1 MGDKVVGWW
10 GKIKA
15 NKKDSTGEG
24 VESLMFGNHQA
35 NANFQGKGVVK
46 KMKLFTFKSESLGKD
61 WYDLKIVVIRF
72 VNKNIQNWI

>member
-1 MGDKVVGWW
+1 MVGWC
-10 GKIKA
+10 GKIKQT
-15 NKKDSTGEG
+15 KKTQRGME

-61 WYDLKIVVIRF
+61 WYDLKICGNTVC
-72 VNKNIQNWI
+72 KQKYTKLDLG